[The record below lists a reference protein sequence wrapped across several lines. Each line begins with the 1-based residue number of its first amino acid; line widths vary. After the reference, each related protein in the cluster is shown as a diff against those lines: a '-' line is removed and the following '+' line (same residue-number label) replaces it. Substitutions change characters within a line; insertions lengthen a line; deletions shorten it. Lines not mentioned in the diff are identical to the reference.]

1 MKRILIE
8 AIIVAGLFAI
18 CTGSYLAYAESGAK
32 IIAQASAG
40 NLVVDDSQKVIEMVF
55 PKPGPENFPSYF
67 TFYSNDATA
76 FWVQR
81 RFNEGIRDTVPIP
94 IPAGRSI
101 KIPRPDAVL
110 DSDGANWRIT
120 IFVGGHTDSVFA
132 LPWYE

>member
-18 CTGSYLAYAESGAK
+18 CTGSYLAYAEAGGK
-32 IIAQASAG
+32 ITRD
-40 NLVVDDSQKVIEMVF
+40 LVVDSSGKVIEMVF